1 MSGTARDRNASNLG
15 RSGTVTNHTHTNTH
29 TAKPCKKLSSRGV
42 AKADATNRHLCARI
56 PDPCRVKKTLWSQ
69 QHAVC
74 ICISYSNCCQQL
86 IEICAVCPSVATACC
101 LPVPHATTRDS
112 GMVGRHSVAGGGSMG
127 EVLPRSSLQPCCLT
141 TYLRPVLPW
150 TYVYT
155 GP

>member
-1 MSGTARDRNASNLG
+1 M
-15 RSGTVTNHTHTNTH
+15 TNHTHTNTH

-86 IEICAVCPSVATACC
+86 IEICAVCPSV
-101 LPVPHATTRDS
+101 
-112 GMVGRHSVAGGGSMG
+112 RHSL
-127 EVLPRSSLQPCCLT
+127 LPALCHTPRLGTAAWWAATLSLAVDRWGKSCPAAHSSL
-141 TYLRPVLPW
+141 VALPP
-150 TYVYT
+150 TSGQSYH
-155 GP
+155 GPMYIQVHEYY